1 MQTLKTAIVVL
12 LMMTVIYAS
21 YVSLTTP
28 PQPLPD
34 EVASLI
40 EESADFEMSI
50 DEGIADSFVD
60 LGPETPTGGTDTA
73 DLLQAPS
80 EQTLQPGSLNAPSAN
95 VASSDSSPANGS
107 SQTASE
113 DLAADLGADDA
124 MLNGPSTTLGSP
136 SPESTP
142 VTESLT
148 DLNSSPSSTPI
159 RTNSFAVT
167 PASTKSGFQL
177 PKPDPNSSVPAVDPN
192 QSYPS
197 TQTEA
202 LDLPN
207 PNSFTSGPDGKWSTD
222 ATAGGFDLPPTD
234 NAVTANL
241 SDSAANGDTA
251 NSSGFSMPGTEGA
264 ATPPSLNAAN
274 VPASSAE
281 PNQGLANAIRTADRQ
296 YAAGQMLEALM
307 TLSLFYNSPDLTS
320 SDREALVSRL
330 DPLAAA
336 VIYSRRHLLEQPHRV
351 GANETLMEVAT
362 KYEVP
367 WQLLANI
374 NGIEDPVAIL
384 PGTELKVVRGP
395 FRAEVDVARN
405 ELTIFLRDLYAGRF
419 QINVGAQ
426 PAPEPGTYT
435 VLEKQSARTFYDSNG
450 SPVPPGDARNP
461 YGTVW
466 MDLGKQLCIHGS
478 PDRSK
483 PTTEGCISLRGDQA
497 EDLYGILSQGSSVT
511 IRR

>member
-1 MQTLKTAIVVL
+1 VQTLKTAIVVL

-73 DLLQAPS
+73 DLLQAPGK
-80 EQTLQPGSLNAPSAN
+80 QTLPPGSFNAPAAN
-95 VASSDSSPANGS
+95 VASSDFGPASGSSPM
-107 SQTASE
+107 ASE
-113 DLAADLGADDA
+113 ALAAILGTDGA

-148 DLNSSPSSTPI
+148 DLNSNPSSTPI

-167 PASTKSGFQL
+167 PASTSTKSGFQL
-177 PKPDPNSSVPAVDPN
+177 PKPDPNSSVPAIDPN

-197 TQTEA
+197 TQTDA

-207 PNSFTSGPDGKWSTD
+207 PNSVVSGPDEKWSTD
-222 ATAGGFDLPPTD
+222 ATAVGFDLPAND

-241 SDSAANGDTA
+241 SDSANR
-251 NSSGFSMPGTEGA
+251 SGFSMPGTQGA

-320 SDREALVSRL
+320 SDRDALVSRL

-351 GANETLMEVAT
+351 GANETLMEVAA

-483 PTTEGCISLRGDQA
+483 PTTEGCISLRGDEA